1 MIKVL
6 DLPQFMVRISG
17 DIIATDVS
25 YEDFMAGYDEMHVEW
40 VNGAVIQMPAID
52 EKHDAFVAF
61 LRMFFDGFLEL
72 TTGGRVLGDPVL
84 MKLENVPSSRAPDLQ
99 VLLPERLHQLRRNQV
114 IGPAN
119 LVVEVVS
126 QGSRRTDTVD
136 KLREYEVGGVPEY
149 WLFDHLRKTE
159 KFYQLND
166 EGVYEDVEPDENGL
180 YHSKALP
187 GLVLDVS
194 LFRRQKLPGFW
205 EIATLLKKLLS
216 KE

>member
-1 MIKVL
+1 MINVL
-6 DLPQFMVRISG
+6 DLHDSVVRISG

-25 YEDFMAGYDEMHVEW
+25 YDDFIAGYDEMHVEW

-52 EKHDAFVAF
+52 EKHDAFAAF

-84 MKLENVPSSRAPDLQ
+84 MKLENVPSSRTPDLQ

-136 KLREYEVGGVPEY
+136 KLREYELGGVPEY
-149 WLFDHLRKTE
+149 WVLDHIRNSG

-166 EGVYEDVEPDENGL
+166 EGAYEDVEPDENGL

-187 GLVLDVS
+187 GLAIDVS
-194 LFRRQKLPGFW
+194 LFRRQKLPGLR
-205 EIATLLKKLLS
+205 ETLQILEALLLE
-216 KE
+216 K